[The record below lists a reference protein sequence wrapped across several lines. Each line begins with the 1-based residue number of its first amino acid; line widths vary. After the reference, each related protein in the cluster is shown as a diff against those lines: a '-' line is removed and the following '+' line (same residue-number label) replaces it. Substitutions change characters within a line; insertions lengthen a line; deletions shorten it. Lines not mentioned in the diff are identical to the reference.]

1 MLLKKIFKF
10 DAAHNLTKYHGKCER
25 LHGHTYKLVVTVKGK
40 LDEQDMVIDFALLK
54 DIVQK
59 EVIDILDHAYLNDI
73 IENPT
78 AENIAKWIWQR
89 LYDKIKAQNSTLYE
103 VEVWETEDSGAV
115 YRGEDDD

>member
-1 MLLKKIFKF
+1 MKIPQNLKRGCISFKGSLFKFYIFAKGVIFPCFSKIFKF

-78 AENIAKWIWQR
+78 AEKHCKVDLAKALR
-89 LYDKIKAQNSTLYE
+89 
-103 VEVWETEDSGAV
+103 
-115 YRGEDDD
+115 